1 MMIMAIEVPDN
12 EDGAALGGFGGGKP
26 SVTFRMVFC
35 SDFWQ
40 RPARDGDCQIY
51 Q

>member
-1 MMIMAIEVPDN
+1 MILVIEVPDYDDGGGD
-12 EDGAALGGFGGGKP
+12 DGAALGGIGDGKP

-40 RPARDGDCQIY
+40 SAIY
-51 Q
+51 FAM